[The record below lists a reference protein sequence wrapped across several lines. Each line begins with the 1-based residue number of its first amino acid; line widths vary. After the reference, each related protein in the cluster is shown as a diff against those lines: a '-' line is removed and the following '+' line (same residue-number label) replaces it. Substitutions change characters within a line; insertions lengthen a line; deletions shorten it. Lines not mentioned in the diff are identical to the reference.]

1 MALALLAFAL
11 VLVGLALVGLGD
23 AASAQRSSGVGR
35 TSDGAGAGMSDTT
48 RGSGTRGTRN
58 TGGVSRTYCRFFH
71 VGVATAEA
79 PQGTIGAE
87 ELEHRTLALGTPLW
101 RACYLRSNDRL
112 VEGPAL
118 WFTGTNPLDRLQLAR
133 LTVDLPELETSPP
146 NATLPNL
153 ATYLWADNE
162 TDQAVTVSL
171 GGDSITVRSALLN
184 TRFRI
189 VPSTDP
195 TLASPDDDR
204 VIDCPGPPAAFDATL
219 PASDQ
224 PSRCS
229 HRFAGPA
236 RTVAI
241 ETTTRWRLW
250 WEHSDGTSGELDP
263 LERTQTSTL
272 RVGRATT
279 RVAPTGWS
287 SHFAPRQ

>member
-1 MALALLAFAL
+1 M
-11 VLVGLALVGLGD
+11 
-23 AASAQRSSGVGR
+23 
-35 TSDGAGAGMSDTT
+35 METT
-48 RGSGTRGTRN
+48 RGRTNRG

-71 VGVATAEA
+71 VGEPTIDA
-79 PQGTIGAE
+79 PQGTLGVE
-87 ELEHRTLALGTPLW
+87 ELQYRTLPLGTPLW

-118 WFTGTNPLDRLQLAR
+118 WLTGTNPLDQLQLAR

-146 NATLPNL
+146 HSTLPNI

-189 VPSTDP
+189 LPSPDP
-195 TLASPDDDR
+195 ALASVDDGR
-204 VIDCPGPPAAFDATL
+204 VIECPGAPVAFDPNL
-219 PASDQ
+219 PADEQ

-236 RTVAI
+236 RTVTI
-241 ETTTRWRLW
+241 ETTTLWRLW
-250 WEHSDGTSGELDP
+250 WLQSDGSSGELAP
-263 LERTQTSTL
+263 LERTQISTL

-279 RVAPTGWS
+279 RIAPTGWATMFS
-287 SHFAPRQ
+287 PRG